1 MENLTKRDLVVRISN
16 ETNLVQQD
24 VLKVIQLT
32 LDHVKESLLKGNAV
46 QLRNFGVFEIK
57 IRKARVGRNPNKPE
71 TDVPIQARAVVKFK
85 AGKEM
90 KAELIRNSAK
100 LAQVVSDSGNNSG
113 SAGT

>member
-46 QLRNFGVFEIK
+46 QLRNFGVFEMK

-71 TDVPIQARAVVKFK
+71 TDVPIPARAVVKFK

-100 LAQVVSDSGNNSG
+100 LAQVVSESGNSSP
-113 SAGT
+113 SAES